1 MNNKEMF
8 LHLCRFLS
16 RTRNSNIKFE
26 FSSSCLSVYR
36 NNIFDSKIKY
46 DEITDK
52 IIYWNINTPN
62 IKDYIDLDNY
72 NRLYH
77 IIDISYENFKKQNG
91 IQYLND
97 CLEISNLSNFDY
109 YYNRLKKLSALRSLK
124 EDGFDIS
131 KIYNEN
137 ENDIVKEKIQQDK
150 LNQMTL
156 DDIFNTFIKSINDLQ
171 CDYICNDDS
180 EEGLITTGIDNL
192 FEELQQNPEIG
203 IPLQGKIYNT
213 VVRGA
218 RQKKYYLISG
228 STGSGKSRQMIGHAC
243 TIAFPERFDT
253 KKNKWIVTGKGEK
266 VLFFGTEMEK
276 DETQTMILAHISGIN
291 EDKILNNYYENPE
304 EKQRIYDA
312 IKVMQHYQ
320 DNFIFVR
327 VGDPSIGQVKSLIR
341 KEVLKYDIKYVFYD
355 YIFSSPG
362 LLTEYKNLNL
372 REDVILTLLSTA
384 LKDLANELNIF
395 IMSGTQLNGNWQ
407 DFKGLRNQNLIRG
420 SKGIVDKIDV
430 GGISLPV
437 TQEEH
442 QTIDILA
449 RKLGKD
455 LPTQVQDI
463 YKVRRGKYNR
473 VRIWSKVDLGTCR
486 TEDLFLTDAEGNEI
500 PIVLNEY
507 LFEDEIGSV
516 INQNNERKEDSKEIK
531 ELKEKTVEKEFSWND
546 LI

>member
-1 MNNKEMF
+1 MASLSDKNAIMQIIGSLMKSPF
-8 LHLCRFLS
+8 LLNDGKYILTKNDFDFPLAR
-16 RTRNSNIKFE
+16 
-26 FSSSCLSVYR
+26 
-36 NNIFDSKIKY
+36 NIFIAISKMVF
-46 DEITDK
+46 DERMESIT
-52 IIYWNINTPN
+52 
-62 IKDYIDLDNY
+62 
-72 NRLYH
+72 
-77 IIDISYENFKKQNG
+77 IIDIDNYFQQNEGSYENFKKQNG

-97 CLEISNLSNFDY
+97 CLEVSNINNFDY
-109 YYNRLKKLSALRSLK
+109 YYNRVKKLSALRALK
-124 EDGFDIS
+124 ADGFDIK
-131 KIYNEN
+131 KIYDEN
-137 ENDIVKEKIQQDK
+137 EIDVIKENAQQEK

-156 DDIFNTFIKSINDLQ
+156 EDIFNIFIKDINDLQ
-171 CDYICNDDS
+171 YDYICKDDS
-180 EEGLITTGIDNL
+180 EEGFITTGISAL

-213 VVRGA
+213 IVRGA

-243 TIAFPERFDT
+243 TIAFPEKYDT
-253 KKNKWIVTGKGEK
+253 KNNRWIVTGKGEK

-276 DETQTMILAHISGIN
+276 DETQTMILAHISGVN
-291 EDKILNNYYENPE
+291 EDKILNNYYETPE

-312 IKVMQHYQ
+312 IKIMEYYK

-327 VGDPSIGQVKSLIR
+327 VGDPSIGQIKSLIR
-341 KEVLKYDIKYVFYD
+341 KEVLKYNIKYVFYD

-362 LLTEYKNLNL
+362 LLMEYKNLNL
-372 REDVILTLLSTA
+372 REDVVLTLLSTA
-384 LKDLANELNIF
+384 LKDLANELNVF

-407 DFKGLRNQNLIRG
+407 EFKGLRNQNLIRG

-442 QTIDILA
+442 EVIDVLA

-486 TEDLFLTDAEGNEI
+486 TEDLFLTDVEGNEI
-500 PIVLNEY
+500 PIVTNEY
-507 LFEDEIGSV
+507 LYEDEIGSV
-516 INQNNERKEDSKEIK
+516 INRKQLKSERKEKDSEIE
-531 ELKEKTVEKEFSWND
+531 ELKRKTVEKTIAIED
-546 LI
+546 LL

>member
-1 MNNKEMF
+1 MAS
-8 LHLCRFLS
+8 LS
-16 RTRNSNIKFE
+16 DKNAIMQVIGDLMKAPFILTDSKYILTKKDFDTPLAR
-26 FSSSCLSVYR
+26 
-36 NNIFDSKIKY
+36 NIFIAITKMIFENKMEKITVV
-46 DEITDK
+46 D
-52 IIYWNINTPN
+52 
-62 IKDYIDLDNY
+62 IDNFFQQ
-72 NRLYH
+72 NE
-77 IIDISYENFKKQNG
+77 ISYENFKKQNG

-500 PIVLNEY
+500 PIILNEY
-507 LFEDEIGSV
+507 LFEDQIGSV

>member
-1 MNNKEMF
+1 MAS
-8 LHLCRFLS
+8 LS
-16 RTRNSNIKFE
+16 DKNAIMQIIGDLMKTPFILNDSKYILTKNDFDTPLAR
-26 FSSSCLSVYR
+26 
-36 NNIFDSKIKY
+36 NIFIAISKMIFEEKM
-46 DEITDK
+46 ESITVVD
-52 IIYWNINTPN
+52 I
-62 IKDYIDLDNY
+62 DNY
-72 NRLYH
+72 FQQNEV
-77 IIDISYENFKKQNG
+77 SYDNFKKQNG

-97 CLEISNLSNFDY
+97 CLEVSNVNNFDY
-109 YYNRLKKLSALRSLK
+109 YYNRMKKLSALRALK
-124 EDGFDIS
+124 ADGFDIS

-137 ENDIVKEKIQQDK
+137 EIDIVKERVQQEK
-150 LNQMTL
+150 LNQMSL
-156 DDIFNTFIKSINDLQ
+156 QDIFNMFMKNINDLQ
-171 CDYICNDDS
+171 YDYICKDDS
-180 EEGLITTGIDNL
+180 EEGFISDGIANL

-203 IPLQGKIYNT
+203 VPLQGEIYNT
-213 VVRGA
+213 IVRGA

-243 TIAFPERFDT
+243 TIAFPEKYDI
-253 KKNKWIVTGKGEK
+253 KKNRWVVTGKGDK
-266 VLFFGTEMEK
+266 ILFFGTEMEK

-291 EDKILNNYYENPE
+291 EDKILNNYYETPE

-312 IKVMQHYQ
+312 IKVMEHYKE
-320 DNFIFVR
+320 NFIFVR
-327 VGDPSIGQVKSLIR
+327 VGDPSIGQIKSLIR

-362 LLTEYKNLNL
+362 LLTEYKSLNL

-384 LKDLANELNIF
+384 LKDLANELNVF

-407 DFKGLRNQNLIRG
+407 EFKGLRNQNLIRG

-442 QTIDILA
+442 KVVDILA

-507 LFEDEIGSV
+507 LFEDEMGSI
-516 INQNNERKEDSKEIK
+516 INKNELENRKEEKKEIK
-531 ELKEKTVEKEFSWND
+531 SEKEEISFEG

>member
-1 MNNKEMF
+1 MAS
-8 LHLCRFLS
+8 LS
-16 RTRNSNIKFE
+16 DKNAIMQVIGDLMKAPFILTDSKYILTKKDFDTPLAR
-26 FSSSCLSVYR
+26 
-36 NNIFDSKIKY
+36 NIFIAITKMIFENKMEKITVV
-46 DEITDK
+46 D
-52 IIYWNINTPN
+52 
-62 IKDYIDLDNY
+62 IDNFFQQ
-72 NRLYH
+72 NE
-77 IIDISYENFKKQNG
+77 ISYENFKKQNG

-180 EEGLITTGIDNL
+180 EEGLIATGIDNL

-253 KKNKWIVTGKGEK
+253 KRNKWIVTGKGEK

-312 IKVMQHYQ
+312 IKVMQYYQ

>member
-1 MNNKEMF
+1 MASLSDKNAIMQVIGDLMKAPF
-8 LHLCRFLS
+8 ILTDSKYILTKKDFDTPLS
-16 RTRNSNIKFE
+16 R
-26 FSSSCLSVYR
+26 
-36 NNIFDSKIKY
+36 NIFIAITKMIFENKMEKITVV
-46 DEITDK
+46 D
-52 IIYWNINTPN
+52 
-62 IKDYIDLDNY
+62 IDNFFQQ
-72 NRLYH
+72 NE
-77 IIDISYENFKKQNG
+77 ISYENFKKQNG

-180 EEGLITTGIDNL
+180 EEGLIATGIDNL

-531 ELKEKTVEKEFSWND
+531 KLKEKTVEKEFSWND

>member
-1 MNNKEMF
+1 MASLSDKNAIMQIIGSLMKSPF
-8 LHLCRFLS
+8 LLNDGKYILTKNDFDFPLAR
-16 RTRNSNIKFE
+16 
-26 FSSSCLSVYR
+26 
-36 NNIFDSKIKY
+36 NIFIAISKMVF
-46 DEITDK
+46 DERMESIT
-52 IIYWNINTPN
+52 
-62 IKDYIDLDNY
+62 
-72 NRLYH
+72 
-77 IIDISYENFKKQNG
+77 IIDIDNYFQQNEGSYENFKKQNG

-97 CLEISNLSNFDY
+97 CLEVSNINNFDY
-109 YYNRLKKLSALRSLK
+109 YYNRVKKLSALRALK
-124 EDGFDIS
+124 ADGFDIK
-131 KIYNEN
+131 KIYDEN
-137 ENDIVKEKIQQDK
+137 EIDVIKENAQQEK

-156 DDIFNTFIKSINDLQ
+156 EDIFNIFIKDINDLQ
-171 CDYICNDDS
+171 YDYICKDDS
-180 EEGLITTGIDNL
+180 EEGFITTGISAL

-213 VVRGA
+213 IVRGA

-243 TIAFPERFDT
+243 TIAFPEKYDI
-253 KKNKWIVTGKGEK
+253 KNNRWIVTGKGEK

-276 DETQTMILAHISGIN
+276 DETQTMILAHISGVN
-291 EDKILNNYYENPE
+291 EDKILNNYYETPE

-312 IKVMQHYQ
+312 IKIMEYYK

-327 VGDPSIGQVKSLIR
+327 VGDPSIGQIKSLIR

-362 LLTEYKNLNL
+362 LLMEYKNLNL

-384 LKDLANELNIF
+384 LKDLANELNVF

-407 DFKGLRNQNLIRG
+407 EFKGLRNQNLIRG

-442 QTIDILA
+442 EVIDVLA

-500 PIVLNEY
+500 PIVTNEY
-507 LFEDEIGSV
+507 LYEDEMGSV
-516 INQNNERKEDSKEIK
+516 INREQLKSERKEKDSEIE
-531 ELKEKTVEKEFSWND
+531 ELKKKTIEKTIAIED
-546 LI
+546 LL

>member
-1 MNNKEMF
+1 MAS
-8 LHLCRFLS
+8 LS
-16 RTRNSNIKFE
+16 DKNAIMQVIGDLMKAPFILTDSKYILTKKDFDTPLAR
-26 FSSSCLSVYR
+26 
-36 NNIFDSKIKY
+36 NIFIAITKMIFENKMEKITVV
-46 DEITDK
+46 D
-52 IIYWNINTPN
+52 
-62 IKDYIDLDNY
+62 IDNFFQQ
-72 NRLYH
+72 NE
-77 IIDISYENFKKQNG
+77 ISYENFKKQNG

-500 PIVLNEY
+500 PIILNEY

-531 ELKEKTVEKEFSWND
+531 ELKEKTVEKKFSWND